1 MDMKVLDDE
10 IMLSDGRIIKM
21 PVKNEEDKKDSD
33 KGKIKIDKVPNVW
46 GSSAGAGSDY
56 FDLYRKQ
63 RNEENERMEL
73 IEKNW
78 KEYTE
83 NQIFQS
89 KRKEK
94 IDYIQ
99 KKSEKR
105 KNKRLMK
112 KNKIKE
118 LRINK
123 KGNKNDTTTQE
134 KQSLLDK
141 CEEGN
146 EEKCVDRLQ
155 KGEGNYKKNNKND
168 NDDNISLEEL
178 QKIDSDENDESL
190 APPVDT
196 KNFLVVKEDE
206 VF

>member
-1 MDMKVLDDE
+1 MNMQVLEDE

-21 PVKNEEDKKDSD
+21 PVKNEEDKKDSS

-99 KKSEKR
+99 RKSEKR

-123 KGNKNDTTTQE
+123 KGNKNDTTTQD

-141 CEEGN
+141 CEERS
-146 EEKCVDRLQ
+146 EEKFVDKFQ
-155 KGEGNYKKNNKND
+155 KEEDNYKKNNKND
-168 NDDNISLEEL
+168 NNISFDEL
-178 QKIDSDENDESL
+178 QKTDSDENDESR